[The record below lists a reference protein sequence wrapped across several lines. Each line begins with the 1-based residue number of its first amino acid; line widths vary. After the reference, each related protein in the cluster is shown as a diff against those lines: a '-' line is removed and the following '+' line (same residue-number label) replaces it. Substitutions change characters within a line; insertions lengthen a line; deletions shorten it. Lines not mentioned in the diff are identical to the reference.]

1 MRMWSAAFSR
11 AALALALTAYAAG
24 ADSIQPGKS
33 GRADIAVRAA
43 GWLDPASG
51 EVRGPVA
58 VLVAGQKI
66 ASMVAATTFD
76 AKAANS
82 VIDLGNATLLPGLID
97 AHVHLQIGGQ
107 PRDNA
112 LAALRAGFTTLV
124 DLGATTDA
132 VLRLRDAIAD
142 GGVEGP
148 RILAA
153 GLWVGSK
160 NGICEFGGIGVAGG
174 PEGFRERVR
183 ENVKAGADLT
193 KVCVSGWPAAA
204 FTQPD
209 AYEITDEAL
218 VAVVEESKRSNRIV
232 VAHAISLGA
241 AKAASQAGVRGLAHS
256 AYVDAAM
263 AAEMK
268 QRQMFLIPTILT
280 LTRQPGPASD
290 ALRASLTAAHRAG
303 VRLVF
308 GTDGGVLPHGQ
319 NAAQFQ
325 AMADAG
331 IPAIEVIRAA
341 TTNAAEPFGLGDAV
355 GSLAEGKFADMI
367 AVEGDPLR
375 DLSAL
380 QRVKFV
386 MRNGRVVR

>member
-1 MRMWSAAFSR
+1 MRMWSTAFSR
-11 AALALALTAYAAG
+11 AAIALVLTAYAAG
-24 ADSIQPGKS
+24 ADSIQPSQS
-33 GRADIAVRAA
+33 GRVDIAVRAA
-43 GWLDPASG
+43 GWLDPTSG
-51 EVRGPVA
+51 ELRGPVV

-66 ASMVAATTFD
+66 ASVVAATAFD
-76 AKAANS
+76 VKAANS

-142 GGVEGP
+142 GGIAGP

-153 GLWVGSK
+153 GLWVGAK
-160 NGICEFGGIGVAGG
+160 NGICEFGGIGIAGG

-193 KVCVSGWPAAA
+193 KVCVSGWSAAA
-204 FTQPD
+204 FAQPN
-209 AYEITDEAL
+209 AYEIKDEAL
-218 VAVVEESKRSNRIV
+218 SAIVEESKRSNRIV

-241 AKAASQAGVRGLAHS
+241 AKAASRAGVHGLAHS
-256 AYVDAAM
+256 TYVDAAM

-280 LTRQPGPASD
+280 LTGQPGPASD
-290 ALRASLTAAHRAG
+290 ALRASLTTAHRAG

-319 NAAQFQ
+319 NAAEFQ
-325 AMADAG
+325 AMAKAG
-331 IPAIEVIRAA
+331 IPALEAIRAA
-341 TTNAAEPFGLGDAV
+341 TTNAAGALALADAV